1 MGQGASR
8 PLSER
13 EGPAGR
19 EELGAGRTPV
29 QEEARGW
36 AEGGL
41 WVMGVTQGRDFW
53 CTVCPTW
60 VSFEGKWQPSL
71 Q

>member
-1 MGQGASR
+1 M
-8 PLSER
+8 
-13 EGPAGR
+13 GR